1 MTGRVYDDIEGHIP
15 IYKREPYHRGLN
27 DIGDTYIEIDMTD
40 QKMYFYL
47 EGECLVDTKIV
58 TGNTGRRMG
67 PPEGVNY
74 VYAMQRNRTLRGAD
88 YAAFVNFWMPVKGN
102 IGIHDKEGLFHLG
115 SNVGKIEL
123 YNEKEILLEE
133 YVVSYMKS
141 TYGYK
146 ELTKHIKATAQA
158 SISIEA
164 IRDVYIAIPPSN
176 EQIRISKQIKEILS
190 LIENIDKAHVDI
202 DNLKSLIKSKIL
214 ELAIQGKLVE
224 QNENDEPASVLLERI
239 RAEKKAQLGKK
250 YVESYI
256 YKGDDN
262 CYYEKVGSV
271 IKNITEF
278 IPFEIPASWRFI
290 RLKELIKLIS
300 GVSYDKCD
308 ICADGIRILRGGN
321 IGNLTIQ
328 IQQDDV
334 FLPAKYFDEEK
345 QVRIG
350 DVIIVASTGSK
361 VAIGRAGF
369 IEKEY
374 LGTQIGAFLRIVRP
388 IDIAFANYIKCIF
401 STDYYREHIRDMV
414 HGNTINNIKS
424 D

>member
-1 MTGRVYDDIEGHIP
+1 M
-15 IYKREPYHRGLN
+15 
-27 DIGDTYIEIDMTD
+27 
-40 QKMYFYL
+40 
-47 EGECLVDTKIV
+47 
-58 TGNTGRRMG
+58 
-67 PPEGVNY
+67 
-74 VYAMQRNRTLRGAD
+74 
-88 YAAFVNFWMPVKGN
+88 
-102 IGIHDKEGLFHLG
+102 
-115 SNVGKIEL
+115 
-123 YNEKEILLEE
+123 
-133 YVVSYMKS
+133 
-141 TYGYK
+141 
-146 ELTKHIKATAQA
+146 
-158 SISIEA
+158 
-164 IRDVYIAIPPSN
+164 
-176 EQIRISKQIKEILS
+176 
-190 LIENIDKAHVDI
+190 
-202 DNLKSLIKSKIL
+202 
-214 ELAIQGKLVE
+214 
-224 QNENDEPASVLLERI
+224 
-239 RAEKKAQLGKK
+239 
-250 YVESYI
+250 
-256 YKGDDN
+256 
-262 CYYEKVGSV
+262 
-271 IKNITEF
+271 
-278 IPFEIPASWRFI
+278 
-290 RLKELIKLIS
+290 KELIKLIS

-424 D
+424 DYIEDFIVPLPPIKEQKRICLQVENVMSILKDED